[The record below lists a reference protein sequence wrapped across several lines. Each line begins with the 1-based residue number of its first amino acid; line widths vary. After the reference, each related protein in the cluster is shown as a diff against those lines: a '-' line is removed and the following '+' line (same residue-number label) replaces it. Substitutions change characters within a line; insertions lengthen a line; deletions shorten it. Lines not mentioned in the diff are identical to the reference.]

1 MGVGTKFDK
10 CRQVRIIRRWLDLRE
25 RVDLDPLDYYGLVLF
40 LARQKHQR
48 LREAGVCLE
57 LDDLVQ
63 EGFVGLLE
71 ACRRFDAGRGA
82 SFSTFAYPRIAGA
95 MDDLLR
101 RLDHLPQGQRATL
114 KRVESA
120 RARLAQTLGREPL
133 AREVADGLALSVET
147 VESAEAKPQW
157 AEGWVSWEAAREP
170 AGDPDETLLAMAVE
184 SGLDQALEPIER
196 QVLLLRARDQITLRH
211 TAEIVGRP
219 LQTVFN
225 IELRAKRKMRDYL
238 EKHGWTMGENG

>member
-1 MGVGTKFDK
+1 M
-10 CRQVRIIRRWLDLRE
+10 
-25 RVDLDPLDYYGLVLF
+25 DPLDYYGLVLF

-63 EGFVGLLE
+63 EGFLGLLE
-71 ACRRFDAGRGA
+71 ACRRFDAERGV

-101 RLDHLPQGQRATL
+101 RLDHLPQGQRTVL

-120 RARLAQTLGREPL
+120 RTRLAQALGREPF
-133 AREVADGLALSVET
+133 AREVAEGLALSVET
-147 VESAEAKPQW
+147 VENAEKKPEW
-157 AEGWVSWEAAREP
+157 PEGWAGGEVAREP
-170 AGDPDETLLAMAVE
+170 TADPEETLLATVVE
-184 SGLDQALEPIER
+184 SGLDQALDPIER

-238 EKHGWTMGENG
+238 EKHGWGMGGKG